1 MIQKT
6 KKILFASDLTVDM
19 IQVFEHAATLSAYHD
34 ADIVVLHVMMENS
47 GAENHV
53 KMAFG
58 EELYKDLK
66 SQQKKRAQNAL
77 TSKNVDALKIRQ
89 AIAGFFGGEA
99 DTESNELLEE
109 SPIKKILI
117 AEGRSIADEIAAT
130 VRDEGCDLIVMGYK
144 NKGVI
149 GKAIGN
155 NLVGKVIKRSDVPIF
170 VIPFSKE

>member
-1 MIQKT
+1 MTGVQTCALPIY
-6 KKILFASDLTVDM
+6 M

-34 ADIVVLHVMMENS
+34 ADIVVLHVMIENS

-66 SQQKKRAQNAL
+66 SKQKKRAQNVL
-77 TSKNVDALKIRQ
+77 TGKNVDALKIRQ
-89 AIAGFFGGEA
+89 AISGFFGGA

-117 AEGRSIADEIAAT
+117 AEGRSIADEIVAT
-130 VRDEGCDLIVMGYK
+130 VGDEDCDLVVMGYEQ
-144 NKGVI
+144 KGLI

-155 NLVGKVIKRSDVPIF
+155 NLVGKVIKRSSVPVF
-170 VIPFSKE
+170 AIPFSKK